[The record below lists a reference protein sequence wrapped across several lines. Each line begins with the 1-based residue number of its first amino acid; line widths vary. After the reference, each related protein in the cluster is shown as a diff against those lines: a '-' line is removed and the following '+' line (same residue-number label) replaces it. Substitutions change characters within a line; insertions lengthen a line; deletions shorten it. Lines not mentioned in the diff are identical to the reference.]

1 MNNPLFEIVL
11 PWPPSVNH
19 MYRPGGRGRRVLTKQ
34 AMLFRETVSA
44 LVLDRSNRTKAE
56 LPIVGAIAIEA
67 IACPPDDSRRRDLDN
82 TLKATLDALQHARAF
97 CDDAQ
102 VGQIT
107 IRWGWT
113 VNDGSMRVSIGRI
126 EGNEA
131 INVEVSS
138 VGTNQRR
145 PLEDPQTKRRTSRR
159 NSKIDIE
166 RG

>member
-1 MNNPLFEIVL
+1 MNNPLLEVVL

-19 MYRPGGRGRRVLTKQ
+19 MYRPGGRGRRLLTAQAKQ
-34 AMLFRETVSA
+34 FRETVSV
-44 LVLDRSNRTKAE
+44 LVLDRCNRTKAE

-67 IACPPDDSRRRDLDN
+67 IACPPDDLRRRDLDN

-97 CDDAQ
+97 CDDSQ

-113 VNDGSMRVSIGRI
+113 VNDGSMRISIGRI

-131 INVEVSS
+131 INVERPTM
-138 VGTNQRR
+138 GPDTRR
-145 PLEDPQTKRRTSRR
+145 PIEDPKAKRRTSRR
-159 NSKIDIE
+159 NSKINVE
-166 RG
+166 R